1 MSPSPPGGPAA
12 HRVAIISFPVTKE
25 VQILWSPHRG
35 GEGSGEAALE
45 PLAHTQ
51 RGGRD
56 DDADPGAARPRC
68 GLGPRHAAA
77 MGQRPGRASAALPGV
92 RLHGWSGRQ
101 SRGVS
106 PGAEP
111 PPPVPRWANRAR
123 SSSSSSSNSSYPEP
137 RPRGGEGGG
146 GGRRP
151 CCCRLAARG
160 AGRGTERGGDGRR
173 EAEERRGRDRRR
185 LRAGPT
191 LINSRGAGGSRGPPP
206 VPRPWAVPVAGRA
219 AGEPAPPRKR
229 QQKSTALRCR
239 SRAFVP
245 RSQAAPP
252 SPPPGAA
259 GDQTTAPRPPPL
271 PRASV
276 PLHPSAAASGRPAR
290 PCPRPGAIRRRQ
302 LRPPRCRPPGHR
314 PPSRGGGGWCCRP
327 RGRCGSATAAPPGD
341 PVSGK
346 TNPAPLYCPYLPP
359 LSLGGGELRAPLP
372 RGGDETYPEL
382 SSPAH
387 EPAVSVASEN
397 PPASSDDTDGA
408 EAGRR
413 ALPPSPP
420 LSLPSGRAPRG
431 ANRRLSAL
439 TEDAGSAAGPAAHLA
454 ARARDGVRPAGA
466 CGRRTARNELG
477 QLPLVSHRHATFK
490 IYLPSG
496 PRANLKF
503 NPRMSRSR
511 KDQS

>member
-206 VPRPWAVPVAGRA
+206 VPRPWAVPAAGRA

-252 SPPPGAA
+252 SPPP
-259 GDQTTAPRPPPL
+259 
-271 PRASV
+271 
-276 PLHPSAAASGRPAR
+276 
-290 PCPRPGAIRRRQ
+290 RRRRRSDHRAPPAAPPSG
-302 LRPPRCRPPGHR
+302 LRAAPPERGSQRPPGPALPPPGGHQAAPAAPAALPATWAPASLPGGRGMVLSPAGSVRLSHR
-314 PPSRGGGGWCCRP
+314 RPSRGP
-327 RGRCGSATAAPPGD
+327 RFRKDKPRS
-341 PVSGK
+341 PVL
-346 TNPAPLYCPYLPP
+346 PL
-359 LSLGGGELRAPLP
+359 
-372 RGGDETYPEL
+372 
-382 SSPAH
+382 
-387 EPAVSVASEN
+387 
-397 PPASSDDTDGA
+397 PPASLA
-408 EAGRR
+408 RWRR
-413 ALPPSPP
+413 ASGPSAPRWRRDVPGALVPRPRAGGFCCFRKSARLVRRHGRCRSWPPGAASLSPP
-420 LSLPSGRAPRG
+420 QPSQR
-431 ANRRLSAL
+431 
-439 TEDAGSAAGPAAHLA
+439 EGSA
-454 ARARDGVRPAGA
+454 
-466 CGRRTARNELG
+466 RR
-477 QLPLVSHRHATFK
+477 
-490 IYLPSG
+490 
-496 PRANLKF
+496 
-503 NPRMSRSR
+503 
-511 KDQS
+511 